1 MTYKIYSIILAF
13 TLLMSTSC
21 VILERIDKEQR
32 NMTKTIEPLAKDFIH
47 EIPEEYLKVFGID
60 NYAEVLQ
67 AELGTPVP
75 VYTLENDSL
84 VFTNTWRVA
93 YISEN
98 EHKAL
103 LTLTRDV
110 DGNYE
115 VVDFGAKILA
125 EELANASQ
133 IKQVKGLL
141 RVYELQKDFFFLQD
155 KKRKTE
161 FYPIPDD
168 GGRTFTL
175 DEIIQ
180 LKRD

>member
-1 MTYKIYSIILAF
+1 MAYKIYPIFLAF

-21 VILERIDKEQR
+21 VIMENVNREQR
-32 NMTKTIEPLAKDFIH
+32 NMMKTVEPMVQAFIH
-47 EIPEEYLKVFGID
+47 EIPEAYLLHFGIR
-60 NYAEVLQ
+60 NYDEVEN
-67 AELGTPVP
+67 AELGTPVR

-110 DGNYE
+110 DGTYE

-155 KKRKTE
+155 NNRNTE
-161 FYPIPDD
+161 FHPIPDD
-168 GGRTFTL
+168 GDRTFTL

-180 LKRD
+180 MKWD